1 MNLRRLVLP
10 IATLALVASPLGA
23 QVVVRDTAPV
33 SGANGIGGESSLVF
47 IAGIAVVAAAIVFLS
62 EDDDPVSP

>member
-23 QVVVRDTAPV
+23 QVALRDTAPV
-33 SGANGIGGESSLVF
+33 EGANELGGESSLVF